1 MLHVF
6 FAVTCVLALIWWYK
20 NYTQPK
26 GFPNGPSFALP
37 FIGHGYRLGNSIIKS
52 YHRFRGEYGDIF
64 GLFLGSSRTI
74 ILNDF
79 DSIQESGFHE
89 DFMDR
94 PKFLAGLKGTL
105 SDGGEPGVIFSN
117 GKQWS
122 EQRRFAL
129 RTLRDFGFGKQKMEE
144 IIDDQ
149 VSQLCSILESK
160 QGQPMSVF
168 GVFNVS
174 VLNGLWSITTG
185 QSLSQDDPKIQRINQ
200 LFNESD
206 ESSASLMFL
215 FAILFPNLEKLLS
228 KTGLWSM
235 KFKTAMEE
243 IGKVCKQPIR
253 EHEETFDP
261 NNLRDFIDT
270 HIQEQQNPESGISF
284 HGQDGKLNLQV
295 VTEDLF
301 AAGSSTVSMTL
312 TWAVL
317 FLANYPDIQTKIQ
330 NEIKAVTGGNRVP
343 TNSERQNMPFTEA
356 TIHEI
361 QRLANIVPNS
371 VPREAT
377 KDTYFRGYF
386 IPKGTQIFPNLGEVL
401 MDPKHFSNPS
411 KFDPSRYINESGKFV
426 PSPYVIPFGLGKRRC
441 LGETLARVELFK
453 FFTGLVDHFKMKG
466 PVMHL
471 SARNVHYIHPI
482 DPFHLKFALYRIQ
495 TDNLKAFGKF

>member
-37 FIGHGYRLGNSIIKS
+37 FIGHGYRMGNNIIKS

-64 GLFLGSSRTI
+64 GLFLGPSRTI

-94 PKFLAGLKGTL
+94 PRFLPGLKGIL

-129 RTLRDFGFGKQKMEE
+129 RTLRDFGFGKQKMEDV
-144 IIDDQ
+144 IDDQ
-149 VSQLCSILESK
+149 VNQLCSILESK
-160 QGQPMSVF
+160 HGQPMSVF
-168 GVFNVS
+168 GVFNIS
-174 VLNGLWSITTG
+174 VLNALWTITTG
-185 QSLSQDDPKIQRINQ
+185 QSLSQKDPQIQRINQ
-200 LFNESD
+200 LLNEFD
-206 ESSASLMFL
+206 ESSASPWIFVALML
-215 FAILFPNLEKLLS
+215 PALEKLLTA
-228 KTGLWSM
+228 TGLW
-235 KFKTAMEE
+235 KNLEFKTALEE
-243 IGKVCKQPIR
+243 IGKVCKRPIL

-261 NNLRDFIDT
+261 NNLRDFIDA

-284 HGQDGKLNLQV
+284 HGKDGKLNLQV

-317 FLANYPDIQTKIQ
+317 FLANHPDIQAKIQ

-356 TIHEI
+356 TIHEV
-361 QRLANIVPNS
+361 QRLGNIVPNS
-371 VPREAT
+371 VPREAS
-377 KDTYFRGYF
+377 KDTHFRGYF
-386 IPKGTQIFPNLGEVL
+386 IPKGTQIVPNIGEVL
-401 MDPKHFSNPS
+401 MDPKHFPNPD
-411 KFDPSRYINESGKFV
+411 KFDPNRFINESGKFV
-426 PSPYVIPFGLGKRRC
+426 ASPFVIPFGLGKRRC

-453 FFTGLVDHFKMKG
+453 FFTGIVDHFKIERASNTLICEERSPFSSNR
-466 PVMHL
+466 PV
-471 SARNVHYIHPI
+471 SFEVCFITR
-482 DPFHLKFALYRIQ
+482 
-495 TDNLKAFGKF
+495 TD